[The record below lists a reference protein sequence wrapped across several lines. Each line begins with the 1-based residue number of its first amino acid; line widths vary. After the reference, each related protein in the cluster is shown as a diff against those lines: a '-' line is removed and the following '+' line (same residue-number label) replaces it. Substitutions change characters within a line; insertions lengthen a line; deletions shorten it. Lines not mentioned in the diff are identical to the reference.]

1 MQQRQQHAR
10 VQSGLTEQRVDGR
23 AFVPFVLIHGARAE
37 GVQGRNFGTE
47 YDFSIDAKPMM
58 LQGVSTQ
65 VSLSRPPLI
74 LDRMFKS

>member
-1 MQQRQQHAR
+1 MLNARTILLLCNSDNGTR

-58 LQGVSTQ
+58 LYHTFGAITK
-65 VSLSRPPLI
+65 
-74 LDRMFKS
+74 F